1 MPRSGLAYEKPSRVA
16 RGLVIGFSIAVA
28 VMAGWLAATVM
39 FSHDA
44 TTRAADDADLETAST
59 PPYVE
64 NIPPDPARPG
74 TAERFGSPF
83 PEPPPR
89 AYAPYSAA
97 APAPPRSALPLA
109 SPAEPPP
116 AGLLGSTFTTTPVPD
131 EIYRGILADEPPR
144 RTEAAV
150 EATDAAPQVVPLPP
164 PRPARTAAIPV
175 PRPRPHLDAED
186 AQPVADR
193 SFFDFLVNR
202 QR

>member
-1 MPRSGLAYEKPSRVA
+1 MPRSDLAYEKPSRVA
-16 RGLVIGFSIAVA
+16 RGLVIGFSVAVV

-39 FSHDA
+39 FSPDA
-44 TTRAADDADLETAST
+44 NTMATDDEDVETAST

-64 NIPPDPARPG
+64 NVTPEPTRPS
-74 TAERFGSPF
+74 TTERFGSPF

-89 AYAPYSAA
+89 AYAPYAA
-97 APAPPRSALPLA
+97 APPAPPRSALPLA
-109 SPAEPPP
+109 SPVEPPP
-116 AGLLGSTFTTTPVPD
+116 AGLLGSTFTTSPVPD

-144 RTEAAV
+144 RTEAAI
-150 EATDAAPQVVPLPP
+150 EATDAAPEVVPLPP
-164 PRPARTAAIPV
+164 PKPARTAAIPV

-186 AQPVADR
+186 APPDPDR